1 MCLCVCAMLNVL
13 LTFFRC
19 FEVLRILA
27 SFLFLS
33 CRKKFDPSRRCDMM
47 WPLSQ
52 EAFVVEPDPIF
63 HEAPCSTMM
72 ETLETVSRRS
82 FDSWSVPTLSDPQPP
97 SNRVLHEAY
106 TQQVTSFMKGV
117 CKNPA
122 NLKKL
127 ISKSRGELPE
137 TKAGPFDSLGGG
149 TPRTRMRFMASI
161 PFLRGS
167 WSWQMSKNPR
177 PSSAEEK
184 TWSF

>member
-1 MCLCVCAMLNVL
+1 MVFAGDGIGSLSSPCQPPQPKPLWACDSVEQLAERPELRWTSVL
-13 LTFFRC
+13 EEIGT
-19 FEVLRILA
+19 
-27 SFLFLS
+27 
-33 CRKKFDPSRRCDMM
+33 RKPE
-47 WPLSQ
+47 

-167 WSWQMSKNPR
+167 WS
-177 PSSAEEK
+177 
-184 TWSF
+184 